1 MTISH
6 DISFWK
12 EPPPESAA
20 FNACVTASE
29 ESTLLAPV
37 NSGKATGQIPHGGP
51 LPLSP
56 FVPAWTHVLPS
67 SRHFLNKNARYARC
81 GRAAST
87 NVSNLRNTTD
97 ALLFRPRQSCTHASS
112 YEEWGRPFVRILSA
126 RKPGRDSNPYTLRGF
141 FRHSRSRCAT
151 SLSAEAVAT
160 QGAQNCEKL
169 RSVEN
174 GTVKF
179 TLHPCVLF

>member
-20 FNACVTASE
+20 FNACVTAFE

-37 NSGKATGQIPHGGP
+37 NSGKASGPHGGP
-51 LPLSP
+51 LPLSS

-81 GRAAST
+81 GPAAST

-97 ALLFRPRQSCTHASS
+97 ALLFRPRQSYTHASS
-112 YEEWGRPFVRILSA
+112 YKEWVGPLYVSFRRGNPDATAMLTRDRDFSGIHVRDAQCHCQQRQLPRRVGRIE
-126 RKPGRDSNPYTLRGF
+126 
-141 FRHSRSRCAT
+141 T
-151 SLSAEAVAT
+151 SY
-160 QGAQNCEKL
+160 
-169 RSVEN
+169 
-174 GTVKF
+174 
-179 TLHPCVLF
+179 VLWKMPK